1 MDPKSKDQLIQELRE
16 RVYALEEIESDRDAI
31 ERELKSTRQ
40 RLQHLLAVSPAI
52 IYTTKASG
60 DFACTYVSENLQAI
74 MGYTPEQ
81 MTTDPKCWPDHLHP
95 EDARRILDECPR
107 LVERGK
113 GTLEYRFRR
122 REGGYIW
129 ILDTFRVVYDDAGRP
144 LELVGAWADI
154 TDGKHAEQAA
164 LEAKRYLARLI
175 ESSTDAIISTDK
187 EGKIVL
193 VNEGAEK
200 LLGYQAKDLIGQPV
214 TVVYGSEAA
223 AKEIL
228 REMRKRGGTVSGFDC
243 LVKDKDGSSIPV
255 LISTSM
261 LHDEEGREVGT
272 VGFATDMRERK
283 REQEAL
289 QQAYDELEKRVEE
302 RTTELNTARERFQ
315 YLLTVTPG
323 IIYTTQASGEY
334 ACTFVSE
341 NVDPIMGFSPW
352 EMLEDA
358 GFWFSRLH
366 PEDAPR
372 VAAEMAP
379 LIERG
384 GGNLEYRFR
393 NRAGNY
399 IWIQDTFRVIR
410 GESGRPL
417 EIVGSWADIS
427 YHKQAEQ
434 ALGERM
440 AIMKDL
446 QTLVAASPSVIYT
459 TTQSQDGYACRFVS
473 ENLTPIMG
481 YLPWEMRDNP
491 VFWAKHVHSE
501 DAEGVFKEVKRLI
514 TQGGGTVEY
523 RFRHRRGHYVWVQDS
538 FTVVP
543 DKEGRPK
550 DIVGSWADISDRK
563 RTESDLKKLAEKV
576 EKHNRFICE
585 TFGRYLTDEVVAT
598 VLESPTGLRMGG
610 EKRKITML
618 MADLRGFTSL
628 SERLPPE
635 RVVTLLNR
643 YLTTMV
649 SVIKQYQGTID
660 EFIGDAIFVLFGAP
674 IWQEDDAQRAV
685 ACGIAMQLAMA
696 SVNEQNRQDGLPEIE
711 MGIGIHTGQVVVGNI
726 GSAERTK
733 YGVVGS
739 QVNLTSRIQS
749 CTTGGQTLIS
759 EATRREVGPILKLGR
774 QMEVKAKGIE
784 YPITVSEVLGIGRP
798 HQLYLP
804 DIAEDHVPLVD
815 EVPLTYIVI
824 ESNQTGGELCSGVL
838 TKLSRKG
845 AEARLESP
853 VDIFSNLEMYF
864 TGKEGESVQGTL
876 YGKVVGS
883 VPGAGSDFSICFTSI
898 PPEIEVFLGELLAQ
912 AAEAQPKSPVRKTPK
927 RRRSPLRKNGR
938 ALPSGPAVS

>member
-1 MDPKSKDQLIQELRE
+1 MEPKSKDQLIQELRE
-16 RVYALEEIESDRDAI
+16 RVYALEEIERDRDAI
-31 ERELKSTRQ
+31 EAELKATRQ

-60 DFACTYVSENLQAI
+60 DYACTYVSENLQPI
-74 MGYTPEQ
+74 MGYAPQE

-95 EDARRILDECPR
+95 EDAQRVLDECPR

-129 ILDTFRVVYDDAGRP
+129 ILDTFKVVYDGAGRP

-154 TDGKHAEQAA
+154 TDNKHAEQAA
-164 LEAKRYLARLI
+164 IEAKRYLTSLI
-175 ESSTDAIISTDK
+175 ESSSDGIISTDK

-193 VNEGAEK
+193 INESAER
-200 LLGYQAKDLIGQPV
+200 LLGYQIKEVIGQPV
-214 TVVYGSEAA
+214 AMLYGGEAR
-223 AKEIL
+223 AKEVS
-228 REMRKRGGTVSGFDC
+228 REMRKRGGSVSGFDS
-243 LVKDKDGSSIPV
+243 VTRAKDGSSIPV
-255 LISTSM
+255 LISASM
-261 LHDEEGREVGT
+261 LHDANGREAGT
-272 VGFATDMRERK
+272 VGFVTDMRERK

-289 QQAYDELEKRVEE
+289 QQAYDELERRVEE

-323 IIYTTQASGEY
+323 IIYTTKATGDY

-352 EMLEDA
+352 EMLEDPR
-358 GFWFSRLH
+358 FWYSRLH
-366 PEDAPR
+366 PEDAAR
-372 VAAEMAP
+372 VAAEMGP

-384 GGNLEYRFR
+384 GGTLEYRFR

-410 GESGRPL
+410 GEGGRPL
-417 EIVGSWADIS
+417 ELVGSWADIS

-459 TTQSQDGYACRFVS
+459 TTHAQDGYACRFVS
-473 ENLTPIMG
+473 ENLTTIMG

-491 VFWAKHVHSE
+491 TFWAKHVHPD
-501 DAEGVFKEVKRLI
+501 DAQRVFGQIKKLI
-514 TQGGGTVEY
+514 VQGGGTVEY

-563 RTESDLKKLAEKV
+563 RTEADLKRLAEQV
-576 EKHNRFICE
+576 ERHNRFICE
-585 TFGRYLTDEVVAT
+585 TFGRYLTDEVVTT
-598 VLESPTGLRMGG
+598 VLDSPTGLKMGG

-635 RVVTLLNR
+635 RVVGLLNR

-649 SVIKQYQGTID
+649 SVIKRYQGTID

-674 IWQEDDAQRAV
+674 IWQEDDAQRAI
-685 ACGIAMQLAMA
+685 ACAVAMQLAMD
-696 SVNEQNRQDGLPEIE
+696 SVNEENKQAGLPEVE
-711 MGIGIHTGQVVVGNI
+711 MGIGVHTGQVVVGNI

-733 YGVVGS
+733 YVVVGS

-749 CTTGGQTLIS
+749 FTTGGQILIS
-759 EATRREVGPILKLGR
+759 EATRREVGSILKLGK

-784 YPITVSEVLGIGRP
+784 YPISVSEILGIGRP
-798 HQLYLP
+798 HQLFLP
-804 DIAEDHVPLVD
+804 ELAEELVSLTEGVPVVYTVVESNHPAEDSCRG
-815 EVPLTYIVI
+815 T
-824 ESNQTGGELCSGVL
+824 L
-838 TKLSRKG
+838 TKLSRKR
-845 AEARLESP
+845 AEARLENP
-853 VDIFSNLEMYF
+853 VETFSNLEIRL
-864 TGKEGESVQGTL
+864 TGNEGETIPGAL
-876 YGKVVGS
+876 YGKVMGV
-883 VPGAGSDFSICFTSI
+883 VPGADTDVSICFTSV
-898 PPEIEVFLGELLAQ
+898 PPEIDSFFRTLLTQAPTAEVELKKPSRSKQLRSSLRTPRQ
-912 AAEAQPKSPVRKTPK
+912 ARPTTS
-927 RRRSPLRKNGR
+927 
-938 ALPSGPAVS
+938 

>member
-1 MDPKSKDQLIQELRE
+1 
-16 RVYALEEIESDRDAI
+16 
-31 ERELKSTRQ
+31 
-40 RLQHLLAVSPAI
+40 
-52 IYTTKASG
+52 
-60 DFACTYVSENLQAI
+60 
-74 MGYTPEQ
+74 
-81 MTTDPKCWPDHLHP
+81 
-95 EDARRILDECPR
+95 
-107 LVERGK
+107 
-113 GTLEYRFRR
+113 
-122 REGGYIW
+122 
-129 ILDTFRVVYDDAGRP
+129 
-144 LELVGAWADI
+144 
-154 TDGKHAEQAA
+154 
-164 LEAKRYLARLI
+164 
-175 ESSTDAIISTDK
+175 
-187 EGKIVL
+187 
-193 VNEGAEK
+193 
-200 LLGYQAKDLIGQPV
+200 
-214 TVVYGSEAA
+214 
-223 AKEIL
+223 
-228 REMRKRGGTVSGFDC
+228 
-243 LVKDKDGSSIPV
+243 
-255 LISTSM
+255 
-261 LHDEEGREVGT
+261 
-272 VGFATDMRERK
+272 
-283 REQEAL
+283 
-289 QQAYDELEKRVEE
+289 
-302 RTTELNTARERFQ
+302 
-315 YLLTVTPG
+315 
-323 IIYTTQASGEY
+323 
-334 ACTFVSE
+334 
-341 NVDPIMGFSPW
+341 MGFSPW
-352 EMLEDA
+352 EMLEDP

-366 PEDAPR
+366 PDDAPR

-384 GGNLEYRFR
+384 GGNIEYRFR

-410 GESGRPL
+410 GEGGKPL
-417 EIVGSWADIS
+417 ELVGSWADIS

-491 VFWAKHVHSE
+491 SFWAKHVHPE
-501 DAEGVFKEVKRLI
+501 DASRVFKEVKRLI

-543 DKEGRPK
+543 DKDGRPK

-576 EKHNRFICE
+576 ERHNRFICE

-598 VLESPTGLRMGG
+598 VLESPTGLRLGG
-610 EKRKITML
+610 EKRKVTML

-685 ACGIAMQLAMA
+685 ACAMAMQLAMA
-696 SVNEQNRQDGLPEIE
+696 SVNEQNREDGLPEIE

-759 EATRREVGPILKLGR
+759 EATRREVGPILKLGK
-774 QMEVKAKGIE
+774 QLEIKAKGFE

-798 HQLYLP
+798 YQLFLP
-804 DIAEDHVPLVD
+804 DIAEDLVPLAE
-815 EVPLTYIVI
+815 EVPLTYSVI
-824 ESNQTGGELCSGVL
+824 ESNQAGGELCSGVL

-845 AEARLESP
+845 AEARLEGP
-853 VDIFSNLEMYF
+853 VDTFSNLEMYF
-864 TGKEGESVQGTL
+864 TGKEGESLQGTL
-876 YGKVVGS
+876 YGKIVGS
-883 VPGAGSDFSICFTSI
+883 VPGTGNESSICFTSV
-898 PPEIEVFLGELLAQ
+898 PPEIEAFLGELLVR
-912 AAEAQPKSPVRKTPK
+912 AAEAQPKSPATKTPK
-927 RRRSPLRKNGR
+927 RRRAQLRKNGR

>member
-1 MDPKSKDQLIQELRE
+1 MVPKSKDQLIAELRE
-16 RVYALEEIESDRDAI
+16 RVCALEEIESDRDAI
-31 ERELKSTRQ
+31 ERELKATRQ

-60 DFACTYVSENLQAI
+60 DYACTYVSGNLQAI
-74 MGYTPEQ
+74 MGYTPEE

-95 EDARRILDECPR
+95 EDARRVLDECPR
-107 LVERGK
+107 LVERGR

-122 REGGYIW
+122 KEGGYIW

-144 LELVGAWADI
+144 LELVGAWADV
-154 TDGKHAEQAA
+154 TDSKHAEQAA
-164 LEAKRYLARLI
+164 VEAQRYLTSLI
-175 ESSTDAIISTDK
+175 ESSSDAIISTDK

-193 VNEGAEK
+193 INEGAER
-200 LLGYQAKDLIGQPV
+200 LLGYQAKEVIGRPV
-214 TVVYGSEAA
+214 AMLYGSEAA
-223 AKEIL
+223 AKEVF
-228 REMRKRGGTVSGFDC
+228 REMRKRGGTVSGFDS
-243 LVKDKDGSSIPV
+243 VARGKDGSSIPV
-255 LISTSM
+255 LISASM
-261 LHDEEGREVGT
+261 LHDADGREAGT
-272 VGFATDMRERK
+272 VGFITDMRERK

-289 QQAYDELEKRVEE
+289 RQAYDELEKRVEE
-302 RTTELNTARERFQ
+302 RTTDLNTVRERFQ

-323 IIYTTQASGEY
+323 IIYTTKASGDY

-341 NVDPIMGFSPW
+341 NVDTIMGFSPW
-352 EMLEDA
+352 EMLEDP

-366 PEDAPR
+366 PEDASR
-372 VAAEMAP
+372 VAAEMGS

-384 GGNLEYRFR
+384 GGALEYRFR

-410 GESGRPL
+410 GEGGRPL
-417 EIVGSWADIS
+417 ELVGSWADIS

-459 TTQSQDGYACRFVS
+459 TTQAKDGYACRFVS

-491 VFWAKHVHSE
+491 TFWAKHVHPD
-501 DAEGVFKEVKRLI
+501 DAERVFSEVKQLI
-514 TQGGGTVEY
+514 VKGGGTVEY

-543 DKEGRPK
+543 DREGRPR

-563 RTESDLKKLAEKV
+563 RTEADLKRLAEQV
-576 EKHNRFICE
+576 ERHNRFICE

-598 VLESPTGLRMGG
+598 VLESPTGLQMGG

-628 SERLPPE
+628 CERLPPE
-635 RVVTLLNR
+635 RVVALLNR

-685 ACGIAMQLAMA
+685 ACAVAMQLAMA
-696 SVNEQNRQDGLPEIE
+696 SVNEKNRQDGLPEVE
-711 MGIGIHTGQVVVGNI
+711 MGIGVHTGQVVVGNI

-733 YGVVGS
+733 YGVVGG

-749 CTTGGQTLIS
+749 FTTGGQILIS
-759 EATRREVGPILKLGR
+759 EATRREVGPILKLGK

-784 YPITVSEVLGIGRP
+784 YPVTVSEVLGIGRP
-798 HQLYLP
+798 HQLFLP
-804 DIAEDHVPLVD
+804 EMTEKLVPLGKEIPIVYTVVEPTVPG
-815 EVPLTYIVI
+815 EVICR
-824 ESNQTGGELCSGVL
+824 GAL
-838 TKLSRKG
+838 TKLSRKA
-845 AEARLESP
+845 AEARLEHL
-853 VDIFSNLEMYF
+853 VDTFSNLEIQL
-864 TGKEGESVQGTL
+864 GGDEGEKIHGTVQGKII
-876 YGKVVGS
+876 GA
-883 VPGAGSDFSICFTSI
+883 VPGTKTDFSICFTSI
-898 PPEIEVFLGELLAQ
+898 PPEVDSYFRSLLAQ
-912 AAEAQPKSPVRKTPK
+912 ATAAEPQSTDERKRT
-927 RRRSPLRKNGR
+927 RRHSAVSKNGR
-938 ALPSGPAVS
+938 ARPTVS